1 MITIVARKYPRIGPA
16 TGPIHF
22 MHDTHTAPSPGAHP
36 SYIAGMKEHPAG
48 KVLLYCSMAVA
59 VALVVVAGVELYC
72 LISAT
77 NITV

>member
-1 MITIVARKYPRIGPA
+1 
-16 TGPIHF
+16 
-22 MHDTHTAPSPGAHP
+22 
-36 SYIAGMKEHPAG
+36 MKEHPAG